1 MCVNVGKC
9 CVIVSI
15 APTSRVPFK
24 YRDSNI
30 SNNISN
36 ISDYSVTLE
45 ITVIYVLK
53 SSSVAPFSKF
63 YNRNLND
70 LHSL

>member
-1 MCVNVGKC
+1 M
-9 CVIVSI
+9 SI

-30 SNNISN
+30 INDISN

-53 SSSVAPFSKF
+53 SSLVAPFSKF
-63 YNRNLND
+63 SNRNLND
-70 LHSL
+70 LHTLSLSLSPNL